1 MSVSSMDWLSVVLLL
16 ILAADFIVGFRRGLV
31 HQVIDFA
38 GIILAI
44 LAAMRYWKLVAALL
58 ERWFPA
64 LNPPGSNMLG
74 FLVVLVAALVVVD
87 LLGHALSELAKAPGV
102 SMVNGFGG
110 AVLRVARGCLLIS
123 IVLSLAMSL
132 NLEAVN
138 RAVRSSELAMRLT
151 QFAPSVWRSLD
162 RFIPDDLVIPGLGGA
177 RDGTSKPANR
187 GVI

>member
-1 MSVSSMDWLSVVLLL
+1 
-16 ILAADFIVGFRRGLV
+16 
-31 HQVIDFA
+31 
-38 GIILAI
+38 
-44 LAAMRYWKLVAALL
+44 
-58 ERWFPA
+58 
-64 LNPPGSNMLG
+64 
-74 FLVVLVAALVVVD
+74 
-87 LLGHALSELAKAPGV
+87 
-102 SMVNGFGG
+102 MVNGFGG